1 MTASRKLQE
10 AVFSK
15 LLTSEDFTNAIGNR
29 DGDNVVDGTPHPY
42 MTIGDRLFRSNNYDL
57 IQGEVHDIT
66 LLIWDRDNG
75 AKLNALEIA
84 EYAYLALNEADLDLG
99 NDFAAESVSI
109 NSVAAELT
117 NDGVTVLATI
127 SMTVEVQRIG

>member
-15 LLTSEDFTNAIGNR
+15 LLTSDDFTNAIGNR
-29 DGDNVVDGTPHPY
+29 YGDNVVDGTLHPY
-42 MTIGDRLFRSNNYDL
+42 MTIGDRLFRSNNYDR
-57 IQGEVHDIT
+57 IQGEIHDIT

-84 EYAYLALNEADLDLG
+84 EYAYLALNESDLDLG
-99 NDFAAESVSI
+99 DDFAAESVSI
-109 NSVAAELT
+109 NSVTAELT